1 MTSVQ
6 NENIEMKERGQDVAY
21 SGDENVERGNWSNK
35 FEFLLSC
42 LGYAVGLGNLWR
54 FPYLCYANGG
64 GAFLIPYVIMLVVV
78 GMPMFLVE
86 LSLGQYASQGC
97 IGVWK
102 CCPLFKGLGYAMVI
116 ASSLLAIYYNVIMC
130 WSVYYTYASFT
141 ALPSLPWVG
150 CKNHWN
156 TDNCYDDRDVNAT
169 MPANNTNITSASEEY
184 FTIYV
189 LKQSSGI
196 EETGSIV
203 WALTLCL
210 ILAWIVTIIA
220 LVKGV
225 KSLGKIEYF
234 TALFPYLVLIAV
246 IARGATLPGAS
257 NGIRFYLYPDW
268 ERLRTAQVWKD
279 AATQIFFSLGISNG
293 GLHMASSY
301 NKFHNNLVLDAAIIP
316 LLNCGTSVFA
326 GFAVFSVL
334 GFMAHETN
342 RAVDE
347 VVASEIGLT
356 FIAYPEALSRIPIS
370 PLWAI
375 LFFIMLMSL
384 GVGSLVVIVEA
395 VITAIIDEFA
405 FIRKAIKGRRWIM
418 PLTICTV
425 FFVLGIP
432 HVTQAGIYWLALQN
446 SYAAGLS
453 VLLIGFIELLVVTY
467 IYGFRNVIKNVKV
480 MVGSSSQVFVV
491 LLYIVFIIP
500 MFVAPFL
507 IAFIVVFSLMD
518 YTPITL
524 GSYEYPYWA
533 DPVVAWLMVMAS
545 VGAIFIYMVY
555 HLALRESGSII
566 ERLKNSLKP
575 LPEWGPMLQKHR
587 KEAGISDYQPEDY
600 DGHI

>member
-524 GSYEYPYWA
+524 GSYDIRIGPTQSSHAHGHGFLWR
-533 DPVVAWLMVMAS
+533 
-545 VGAIFIYMVY
+545 
-555 HLALRESGSII
+555 HL
-566 ERLKNSLKP
+566 
-575 LPEWGPMLQKHR
+575 
-587 KEAGISDYQPEDY
+587 
-600 DGHI
+600 HIHGVSSCTKRVRFDN